1 LTRDADLHAGA
12 NLTAA
17 LEAARYFRPAPP
29 TMRDQMPARP
39 ILLFLALTGLLA
51 VAACK
56 PVPENPYPGAENFG
70 PQLLEKLRG
79 ECESSGGDFSSGG
92 EGHGLVCHR
101 TPPDAGK
108 SCARQSDCT
117 TECLARSR
125 TCAPVEPLF
134 GCNEVLTAEGVPVTL
149 CID

>member
-1 LTRDADLHAGA
+1 MMSARAVPLIFALA
-12 NLTAA
+12 AA
-17 LEAARYFRPAPP
+17 L
-29 TMRDQMPARP
+29 
-39 ILLFLALTGLLA
+39 AL
-51 VAACK
+51 AACK
-56 PVPENPYPGAENFG
+56 PAPENPYPGAENFG

-79 ECESSGGDFSSGG
+79 ECEKSGGAFGSGG

-125 TCAPVEPLF
+125 TCAPVDPLF
-134 GCNEVLTAEGVPVTL
+134 GCNDVLNDDGATVSL